1 MWLLAFF
8 TQDGMPETGLSPLI
22 KVINVETDAVIIN
35 NAAMSETGDGFYKY
49 DFSAYDPEIDYAIIC
64 DSVTLSGSE
73 RYTYASSGE
82 YNDVLN
88 SVEST
93 VGLIDI
99 RTILLRKIQ
108 TNRLELLDGNSGN
121 WILYDDPP
129 NEDVPLLTFNVADKN
144 GNLIVQSPNVPS
156 RRSKGY

>member
-22 KVINVETDAVIIN
+22 KVINVETDAVIVN

-64 DSVTLSGSE
+64 DSVTLSGVG

-82 YNDVLN
+82 YNKVLN
-88 SVEST
+88 SIEST

-99 RTILLRKIQ
+99 RTILIRKIQ
-108 TNRLELLDGNSGN
+108 TNALRLSDGNVGN
-121 WILYDDPP
+121 WELMDD
-129 NEDVPLLTFNVADKN
+129 DGTSVLLTFDISDKD

-156 RRSKGY
+156 RRSKVY

>member
-22 KVINVETDAVIIN
+22 KVINVETDAVIVN

-49 DFSAYDPEIDYAIIC
+49 DFSAYDPEVDYAIIC
-64 DSVTLSGSE
+64 DSVTLSGVG

-82 YNDVLN
+82 YNNVLN
-88 SVEST
+88 SIEST

-99 RTILLRKIQ
+99 RTILLKKIQ
-108 TNRLELLDGNSGN
+108 TNKLELSDGDTDN
-121 WILYDDPP
+121 WILYDDD
-129 NEDVPLLTFNVADKN
+129 NITPLLTFSVTDKD

-156 RRSKGY
+156 GRSKGV